1 MDVLDGVRVV
11 ELAIHGFVP
20 ACGATLGDWGAEVIK
35 VEAPQGDPLR
45 LVMQSGFAADTG
57 DFNFLWQLCNRNKR
71 GIALDLRIPEG
82 RAAFDTLIESADVF
96 ITNFLPNAREKLHV
110 TPDDLW
116 KVNPR
121 LVYAKGHGQGQR
133 GPDADKGGF
142 DAVSFWARGGLG
154 HTLTPP
160 DGPLVM
166 QRGAMGDLPSGAML
180 AGGVA
185 AALYKREKT
194 GKGVVVDVALLN
206 TAVWQLGMDMTST
219 TILRE
224 NPKPLSTT
232 GAMSNPLV
240 GSYRTGDGR
249 WMLLNML
256 DDTRHFA
263 PTCRALGLEELIDDP
278 RYVDTQSRAENRVA
292 LHTSLAGAISSKP
305 LAELRTRLEAEDT
318 IFAWLQSML
327 DVIDDPQVV
336 ANGYLAQHPDHP
348 TCRVACAPMQFD
360 DQMVEVRR
368 GAPDIGQHTEEILA
382 ELGFDEGQVQALR
395 KASAIA

>member
-1 MDVLDGVRVV
+1 MDVLDGVKVV

-45 LVMQSGFAADTG
+45 LVIKSGFAADTG

-82 RAAFDTLIESADVF
+82 RAVFDTLIESADVF

-110 TPDDLW
+110 TPEDLW

-224 NPKPLSTT
+224 DPKPLSTT

-256 DDTRHFA
+256 DDERHFA

-278 RYVDTQSRAENRVA
+278 RYADTQSRADSRVA
-292 LHTSLAGAISSKP
+292 LHTSLAGAISSRP
-305 LAELRTRLEAEDT
+305 LAELRSRLEAEDT

-382 ELGFDEGQVQALR
+382 ELGFDGGQVQALR
-395 KASAIA
+395 DANAIA

>member
-224 NPKPLSTT
+224 DPKPLSTT

-240 GSYRTGDGR
+240 GSYGTGDGR

-278 RYVDTQSRAENRVA
+278 RYVDTQSRAENRVV

-395 KASAIA
+395 KANAIV

>member
-1 MDVLDGVRVV
+1 MNVLDGVKVV

-20 ACGATLGDWGAEVIK
+20 ACGATLGDWGADVIK

-45 LVMQSGFAADTG
+45 LVIKSGFAADTG

-71 GIALDLRIPEG
+71 GIALDLRVAEG
-82 RAAFDTLIESADVF
+82 RAVFDKLIEDADVF
-96 ITNFLPNAREKLHV
+96 LTNFLPNAREKLRV
-110 TPDDLW
+110 TPEDLW

-154 HTLTPP
+154 HTLTPAE
-160 DGPLVM
+160 GPLIM

-180 AGGVA
+180 AGGIG
-185 AALYKREKT
+185 AALYRREKT
-194 GKGVVVDVALLN
+194 GNGVVVDVALLN

-224 NPKPLSTT
+224 DPKPLGAT

-240 GSYRTGDGR
+240 GSYRTGDSR
-249 WMLLNML
+249 WLLLNML
-256 DDTRHFA
+256 DDMRHFA

-278 RYVDTQSRAENRVA
+278 RYVDTQARADNREA
-292 LHTSLAGAISSKP
+292 LHKSIASVIGSST
-305 LAELRTRLEAEDT
+305 LEELRTRLEAEDT

-327 DVIDDPQVV
+327 DVIDDPQVL
-336 ANGYLAQHPDHP
+336 ANGYLAAHPDHP

-368 GAPDIGQHTEEILA
+368 GAPDIGQHTEEILT
-382 ELGFDEGQVQALR
+382 ELGLGDDEILALR
-395 KASAIA
+395 EVSAIA